1 MTTKGFEGTRLPSS
15 REVRRWFAGQAYVRR
30 SKHGARVRSAKSLDS
45 AVLCTLDP
53 DTQVIVTHTEDVAD
67 GAGEKTLRSRLIH
80 PVDGWVSSKLLVKAC
95 LLKGYLGRRAAGLGK
110 ALELCFME
118 GGELITITDPLA
130 KDISEFFRR
139 EPGLRQYFELSEHA
153 SKEFSD
159 RSLPPPPPVADADA
173 KLLMVVISCRKN
185 ERLWP
190 GIRKRLAAAPTGA
203 AKPLSQVPHVILVG
217 DATIPEPF
225 EVRPRNV
232 LALRCDDSY
241 EGLPE
246 KIIFAAHAVRRLD
259 RFARFT
265 HALKID
271 DHDAAVDADAFGRLH
286 AHILKPAAQWDFVGQ
301 RVIRSY
307 AGNRRWH
314 FDKVSRDSH
323 WHERPYVGPY
333 LPWADGAASYVLSA
347 RSMDVLIAAFPVVD
361 APHMLTILR
370 KTEIYEDIMVAK
382 ILHSAEIEPREQD
395 YGANWTPEP

>member
-1 MTTKGFEGTRLPSS
+1 MATKGFEGTRLPSS

-30 SKHGARVRSAKSLDS
+30 SKHGARVRAAKSLDS

-53 DTQVIVTHTEDVAD
+53 DTAVIVTHTEDVAD

-153 SKEFSD
+153 SKEFAE
-159 RSLPPPPPVADADA
+159 RALPPPPPVADADA

-203 AKPLSQVPHVILVG
+203 
-217 DATIPEPF
+217 DET
-225 EVRPRNV
+225 
-232 LALRCDDSY
+232 
-241 EGLPE
+241 
-246 KIIFAAHAVRRLD
+246 RR
-259 RFARFT
+259 
-265 HALKID
+265 
-271 DHDAAVDADAFGRLH
+271 
-286 AHILKPAAQWDFVGQ
+286 
-301 RVIRSY
+301 S
-307 AGNRRWH
+307 
-314 FDKVSRDSH
+314 
-323 WHERPYVGPY
+323 
-333 LPWADGAASYVLSA
+333 
-347 RSMDVLIAAFPVVD
+347 
-361 APHMLTILR
+361 
-370 KTEIYEDIMVAK
+370 
-382 ILHSAEIEPREQD
+382 EPRELLPGPRDAQGVRGAARRARRPGRAARPRGARRGSHVYAPFLRAGALSSGWQQTIELENPKKRLFVAPVRCVEPLRRATWRALGAHHHATSESFVSAALSAASTQD
-395 YGANWTPEP
+395 GVSADNRTPPGCPAARRGTRGFPRRPPWNNGTSYLRERPLGAPQLVRIRPFSCLHMPTQDRSLVQSRRDRDEFGSELTWTSSS

>member
-1 MTTKGFEGTRLPSS
+1 MATKGFEGTRLPSS

-53 DTQVIVTHTEDVAD
+53 DTAVIVTHTEDVAD

-159 RSLPPPPPVADADA
+159 RSLPPPPPPVADADA
-173 KLLMVVISCRKN
+173 KLLM
-185 ERLWP
+185 
-190 GIRKRLAAAPTGA
+190 
-203 AKPLSQVPHVILVG
+203 VPHVILVG

-314 FDKVSRDSH
+314 FDKVSRDSS

>member
-1 MTTKGFEGTRLPSS
+1 MATTGLEGTRLPSS

-53 DTQVIVTHTEDVAD
+53 DTAVIVTHTEDVAD

-153 SKEFSD
+153 SQ
-159 RSLPPPPPVADADA
+159 
-173 KLLMVVISCRKN
+173 
-185 ERLWP
+185 
-190 GIRKRLAAAPTGA
+190 G
-203 AKPLSQVPHVILVG
+203 VPHVILVG

-265 HALKID
+265 HALLKID

-314 FDKVSRDSH
+314 FDKVSRDSS

-370 KTEIYEDIMVAK
+370 KTDICEDIMVAK

>member
-1 MTTKGFEGTRLPSS
+1 
-15 REVRRWFAGQAYVRR
+15 
-30 SKHGARVRSAKSLDS
+30 
-45 AVLCTLDP
+45 
-53 DTQVIVTHTEDVAD
+53 
-67 GAGEKTLRSRLIH
+67 
-80 PVDGWVSSKLLVKAC
+80 
-95 LLKGYLGRRAAGLGK
+95 
-110 ALELCFME
+110 
-118 GGELITITDPLA
+118 
-130 KDISEFFRR
+130 
-139 EPGLRQYFELSEHA
+139 
-153 SKEFSD
+153 
-159 RSLPPPPPVADADA
+159 
-173 KLLMVVISCRKN
+173 
-185 ERLWP
+185 
-190 GIRKRLAAAPTGA
+190 
-203 AKPLSQVPHVILVG
+203 
-217 DATIPEPF
+217 
-225 EVRPRNV
+225 VRPRNV

-314 FDKVSRDSH
+314 FDKVSRDSS

>member
-1 MTTKGFEGTRLPSS
+1 MATKGFEGTRLPSS

-30 SKHGARVRSAKSLDS
+30 SKHGARVRAAKSLDS

-53 DTQVIVTHTEDVAD
+53 DTAVIVTHTEDVAD

-203 AKPLSQVPHVILVG
+203 
-217 DATIPEPF
+217 DET
-225 EVRPRNV
+225 
-232 LALRCDDSY
+232 
-241 EGLPE
+241 
-246 KIIFAAHAVRRLD
+246 RR
-259 RFARFT
+259 
-265 HALKID
+265 
-271 DHDAAVDADAFGRLH
+271 
-286 AHILKPAAQWDFVGQ
+286 
-301 RVIRSY
+301 S
-307 AGNRRWH
+307 
-314 FDKVSRDSH
+314 
-323 WHERPYVGPY
+323 
-333 LPWADGAASYVLSA
+333 
-347 RSMDVLIAAFPVVD
+347 
-361 APHMLTILR
+361 
-370 KTEIYEDIMVAK
+370 
-382 ILHSAEIEPREQD
+382 EPREKPSRRSRTSSSS
-395 YGANWTPEP
+395 ATR